1 MSEIEFEK
9 IKAILSDAAVPFE
22 VLEHAPVG
30 SSEQAAQTTGT
41 PVSEWLKCMLVKF
54 VRKGSDFFVMV
65 NLPADK
71 RLDLKKV
78 KDVLKAQDAKFEA
91 NLQSQFNLPAVPP
104 RPVKPAPAPAPAPI
118 PQRKPG
124 TAYAAPAGKPASATG
139 SSTGSMTGS
148 MLSSSRNTDDSVRGR
163 LRTSLRSN
171 QPR

>member
-78 KDVLKAQDAKFEA
+78 KDVLKAQDAKLATRDDVQQLTGCEFG
-91 NLQSQFNLPAVPP
+91 AVPP
-104 RPVKPAPAPAPAPI
+104 IGHPQKLAVLVDLGIFKPPMVRFAAGL
-118 PQRKPG
+118 K
-124 TAYAAPAGKPASATG
+124 TA
-139 SSTGSMTGS
+139 SMTMKSADFRAALKKMGAAGFE
-148 MLSSSRNTDDSVRGR
+148 LTE
-163 LRTSLRSN
+163 
-171 QPR
+171 